1 MQETAVSGTAVP
13 SSGNGAQAR
22 VLDGLR
28 YAIVSG
34 AYQPGQLLSETALAA
49 EYEVSRT
56 PVREAL
62 KQLQIEGLA
71 EIRPRVGTF
80 VRIPTRREIVE
91 LFELKEVLEGMA
103 ARLLAARGPVP
114 VLDHLEENIA
124 KSERA
129 VARGDTDD
137 YSELVHEFHGLLVTG
152 ADSTRLSAHYQTL
165 MNQLAYHRL
174 VSASL
179 TRPGRLGD
187 SLSEHRRVLELV
199 REKDGFGAEFAMRD
213 HVRSSE
219 RATMSA
225 EDPITGGDPPREE
238 L

>member
-1 MQETAVSGTAVP
+1 MQEMPASGAAT
-13 SSGNGAQAR
+13 SSGSGAQAR

-28 YAIVSG
+28 HAIVNG
-34 AYQPGQLLSETALAA
+34 FYQPGQLLSEIALAA

-80 VRIPTRREIVE
+80 VREPSRREIVE
-91 LFELKEVLEGMA
+91 LFELKEALEGMA

-114 VLDHLEENIA
+114 VLDQLEENIEN
-124 KSERA
+124 SGQA
-129 VARGDTDD
+129 VARGDTDG
-137 YSELVHEFHGLLVTG
+137 YSTLVHEFHDLLVTG
-152 ADSTRLSAHYQTL
+152 ADNTRLNAHYQTL

-174 VSASL
+174 VAASL

-187 SLSEHRRVLELV
+187 SLSEHRRVLELI

-225 EDPITGGDPPREE
+225 EDPIAGGDSPGEE